1 MGRLDEIKS
10 DLHEL
15 RNSVDPK
22 KTTMQNARSAW
33 KWIYKLRSVVLAI
46 PVVVIAVYLAVQNMA
61 LLPGQV
67 GILMQTNGAFTVSV
81 VKLVAVMGP
90 LALTAVCLLMM
101 FFSQKVI
108 YPWLVSLFS
117 LVLPILLLF
126 INTFPG

>member
-1 MGRLDEIKS
+1 MGRLDEIKN
-10 DLHEL
+10 DLHGL
-15 RNSVDPK
+15 KNSVDSR
-22 KTTMQNARSAW
+22 KTASENFRSAW

-61 LLPGQV
+61 MLPAQV
-67 GILMQTNGAFTVSV
+67 GIFMQTNGEFTVSV

-90 LALTAVCLLMM
+90 LAVTAVCLLMM
-101 FFSQKVI
+101 FLSKKVI
-108 YPWLVSLFS
+108 YPWLISLFS

>member
-108 YPWLVSLFS
+108 YPWLISLFS

>member
-10 DLHEL
+10 DLHGL

-67 GILMQTNGAFTVSV
+67 GILMQTNGEFTVSV

-101 FFSQKVI
+101 FFSKKVI
-108 YPWLVSLFS
+108 YPWLISLFS

>member
-61 LLPGQV
+61 LLPAQV